1 MRKYESIRNT
11 RTTQRA
17 IHHILSTNTSK
28 LLKFFFQIKR
38 KRSILQTYTSINK
51 QQIVVPL

>member
-28 LLKFFFQIKR
+28 LLKFFFRLKENVPFYKPIPQ
-38 KRSILQTYTSINK
+38 LINSK
-51 QQIVVPL
+51 